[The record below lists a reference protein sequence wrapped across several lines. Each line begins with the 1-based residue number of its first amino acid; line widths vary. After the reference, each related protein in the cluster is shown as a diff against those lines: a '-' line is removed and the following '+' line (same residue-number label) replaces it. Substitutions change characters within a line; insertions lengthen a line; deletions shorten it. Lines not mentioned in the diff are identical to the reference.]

1 MELSAQTVADYLKG
15 EVVGDPD
22 IKVKSVARIEQGK
35 PGDLCFLANPKY
47 EIFLY
52 STKDSVVLL
61 NKTYVAKEPSSRK
74 HL

>member
-47 EIFLY
+47 ENFLY
-52 STKDSVVLL
+52 STKASVVLI
-61 NKTYVAKEPSSRK
+61 NKSFEPKEPT
-74 HL
+74 